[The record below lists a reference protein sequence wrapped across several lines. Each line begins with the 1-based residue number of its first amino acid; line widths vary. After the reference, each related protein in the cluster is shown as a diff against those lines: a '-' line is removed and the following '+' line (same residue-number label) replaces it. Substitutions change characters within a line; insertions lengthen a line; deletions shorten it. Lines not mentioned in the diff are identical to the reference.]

1 MSQDRELEIRRQFLD
16 EAQEYLDALDRAI
29 LGIADHGLDGQRIN
43 AALRAAH
50 SIKGGAGM
58 MGFDVLSELAHRL
71 EDSFKVLKID
81 RGVAAELRQAQS
93 DSAATL
99 ENLLLSG
106 VDCLRQVIEFDRSSL
121 AKRQASFVDVD
132 WLETEV
138 HPVFE
143 QLHAMLGDPQEE
155 NAASVLS
162 PEDGQD
168 IVPLLFETE
177 VEGCLARLEA
187 VLATPNQPCL
197 REEVGILAQELGGL
211 GEMLQL
217 PKFVQLCSSITQALE
232 HSEDEATPEIAQS
245 ALRSWRQAQAFAL
258 GGQYDQIPDQINGSF
273 SDSEFEITPNTTLLE
288 VDQSF
293 ATDPFNISIDN
304 ASENFTTTG
313 ATDWF
318 TEALAD
324 AELAVDDSGF
334 TDYSQT
340 ESPQRSQSAA
350 ATNNGFKVL
359 EAESETTVPD
369 EAQDATV
376 RVPVRQL
383 NNLNDLFGELTIDRN
398 GLDLYLKRLRNLS
411 TMLHDRVQTL
421 DQVNAKLRTAYDR
434 IAVSD
439 AKGQPGAWQ
448 NSLPQPAS
456 QSSSSLVLR
465 KSGFDTLEL
474 DQYNDL
480 HLLSQQVMET
490 IVQIQEVTEDIELNL
505 DDADQTAR
513 NLTKTSK
520 QLQSGLTQLRMRPLS
535 DVVDRFP
542 RAVREWSLQ
551 YDKRVRFN
559 VVGGNTLIDRNILES
574 LNDPLMHL
582 LRNAFDHGIEAPDIR
597 QSRGKDP
604 EGTIEIR
611 AVHQGNRTLITVTDD
626 GEGIPIAKIRD
637 RAEQMG
643 LDPVLLDAARDE
655 ELLSLIFEPGF
666 STSNQV
672 TALSGR
678 GVGMDVVRSNL
689 KQIRGEIS
697 VNTQAGLGTTFTLSV
712 PFTLSTVKVLLVES
726 HGMLLAIPSD
736 TVAELFLLQS
746 SQIIQTPGSEVLN
759 WQGNLVQYVRLQKW
773 LQFNCPRSPHG
784 FETPPTIA
792 NTSVI
797 IVNQSSQ
804 LFGIQV
810 DRCWGEQE
818 ATIRR
823 VEGNLPMPS
832 GFSGCTILGDG
843 RVVPLVNVPELLRW
857 ITSCERSQTDPQE
870 DTPSIN
876 QLRASFAESD
886 ANLMRNRSRLPVS
899 TIPTVLVV
907 DDSINVRRF
916 LALTLERSG
925 YRVEQAK
932 DGQDAIERLETGL
945 SVQAVVC
952 DIEMPR
958 LDGYGFLTK
967 AKSNPDLRELPV
979 LMLTSRSGE
988 KHRKLAES
996 LGASAYFSKPYN
1008 EQVLLRTL
1016 EQLVRLGA
1024 PNSEEAETIA

>member
-16 EAQEYLDALDRAI
+16 EAQEYLDTLDRAI
-29 LGIADHGLDGQRIN
+29 LGMADHGLDGQRVN

-58 MGFDVLSELAHRL
+58 MGFQVLSELAHQL

-81 RGVAAELRQAQS
+81 RGVAAELRQAQNA
-93 DSAATL
+93 SAVTL

-106 VDCLRQVIEFDRSSL
+106 VGCLRQVIEFDRSSL
-121 AKRQASFVDVD
+121 ARRQASFVDVN

-143 QLHAMLGDPQEE
+143 HLHTLLGDPQEE
-155 NAASVLS
+155 NAASMLS

-217 PKFVQLCSSITQALE
+217 ANFVQLCGSIAQALE
-232 HSEDEATPEIAQS
+232 DDGISSEACVAIGQS

-258 GGQYDQIPDQINGSF
+258 SGQYDQIPDRLNGRSIE
-273 SDSEFEITPNTTLLE
+273 SEFEVKEAAPLE
-288 VDQSF
+288 FDDSIAAQPDDF
-293 ATDPFNISIDN
+293 AARN
-304 ASENFTTTG
+304 

-324 AELAVDDSGF
+324 AEIAVDDSGF
-334 TDYSQT
+334 TDYAAV
-340 ESPQRSQSAA
+340 ESPPRSTAA
-350 ATNNGFKVL
+350 INGVKVL
-359 EAESETTVPD
+359 EAEPETTVPD
-369 EAQDATV
+369 ESQDATV

-411 TMLHDRVQTL
+411 NMLHDRVQTL

-434 IAVSD
+434 ITVSETRSS
-439 AKGQPGAWQ
+439 GAWR
-448 NSLPQPAS
+448 NSSQPNPQPN
-456 QSSSSLVLR
+456 SSLVLR

-474 DQYNDL
+474 DQYTDL

-490 IVQIQEVTEDIELNL
+490 IVQIQEVNEDIELNL

-559 VVGGNTLIDRNILES
+559 VTGSNTLIDRNILES

-582 LRNAFDHGIEAPDIR
+582 LRNAFDHGIEAPEVR

-611 AVHQGNRTLITVTDD
+611 AVHQGNRTLITVSDD

-666 STSNQV
+666 STSPQV

-726 HGMLLAIPSD
+726 HGMLLAFPSD
-736 TVAELFLLQS
+736 VVAELFLLQS
-746 SQIIQTPGSEVLN
+746 NQIIQTPGSEVLD

-773 LQFNCPRSPHG
+773 LQFNCPRAPHG

-792 NTSVI
+792 NASVI
-797 IVNQSSQ
+797 IVNQSTQ
-804 LFGIQV
+804 LFGIQI

-857 ITSCERSQTDPQE
+857 ITSCERSQSDPAAS
-870 DTPSIN
+870 PLS
-876 QLRASFAESD
+876 QLRASFAD
-886 ANLMRNRSRLPVS
+886 ADSNLLRNRARLPIS

-945 SVQAVVC
+945 TVQAVVC

-967 AKSNPDLRELPV
+967 AKSNPDLRELPI

-1016 EQLVRLGA
+1016 EQLIRTNA
-1024 PNSEEAETIA
+1024 PNEEAETIV